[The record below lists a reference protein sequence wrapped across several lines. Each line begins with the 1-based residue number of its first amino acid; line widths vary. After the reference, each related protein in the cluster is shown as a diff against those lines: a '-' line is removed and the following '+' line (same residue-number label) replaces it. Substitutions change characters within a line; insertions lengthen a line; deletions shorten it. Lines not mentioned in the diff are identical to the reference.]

1 MPVETRR
8 TTCPMDCP
16 DTCALDVT
24 VEDGRVTELRGRTDH
39 PDTAGFICAKVSRFP
54 RRLYHE
60 DRVLYPMRRTS
71 KKAAKGAVQFE
82 RITWDDA
89 IAEITARFREAKE
102 KWGGEAI
109 LPYHYDGS
117 NGYQSAEMLDDL
129 FFARLGASRLDK
141 TLCAAVTGEVAA
153 GMYGKMPGVPFGD
166 YPRAKMIIIWGAN
179 PKATNI
185 HLVPYLK
192 EAKRNGAFIVTVD
205 PKNNFSDAE
214 VDLHLPVFP
223 GTDLLLALAVVRELM
238 TNGKTDKEFLD
249 ENADGAGP
257 LLAAAE
263 EWIAERAAA
272 ECGVS
277 AEDIRLLAAKYSELS
292 PAVIRI
298 GWGLERNRNGG
309 HGIAAVVAL
318 PALGGKFGVR
328 GGGYTMSNSGAFSLD
343 TQKLLG
349 PLDWKTRELNM
360 SRLGALLNGEAEQNG
375 PPVKALF
382 VYNCNP
388 VATAPDQMAVTT
400 GLERDD
406 LFTVVHEQV
415 MTDTARYAD
424 VLLPATTF
432 LEHHEVRRGY
442 GSYIVGGG
450 QPVTEP
456 AGEARP
462 NDWLFGKLGQAMGFE
477 DEAFR
482 WDSEMLFGKILAN
495 ALANGQPLDVERVA
509 QGGIHAVD
517 FGDGGLVQMGS
528 VMPRTPDGKIHL
540 TPDCLGPRPYHYE
553 KEGDAAHPLWLI
565 SPSNNKMVSSTFGEF
580 NYPEMRLTIHPEDAK
595 KRGIADGATLR
606 IFNTLGEVVC
616 RAEVS
621 DAVRPGVVMIPKGAW
636 RKSSRNGRTANTLIP
651 AHVNGVGGG
660 ACYNDAR
667 VEVVLAEAV

>member
-60 DRVLYPMRRTS
+60 DRVLYPMRRTGT
-71 KKAAKGAVQFE
+71 KGAGEFE
-82 RITWDDA
+82 RITWDAA
-89 IAEITARFREAKE
+89 IAEITERFKDVQD

-117 NGYQSAEMLDDL
+117 NGYQSAGMLDDL

-141 TLCAAVTGEVAA
+141 TLCAAVTGAVTA

-192 EAKRNGAFIVTVD
+192 EAKRKGAFIVTVD
-205 PKNNFSDAE
+205 PKNNFSNAE

-223 GTDLLLALAVVRELM
+223 GTDLPLALAVVRELM
-238 TNGKTDKEFLD
+238 TSGKIDREFLED
-249 ENADGAGP
+249 NAGGAGP

-263 EWIAERAAA
+263 EWTPERAAA
-272 ECGVS
+272 ECGVPTG
-277 AEDIRLLAAKYSELS
+277 DIRLLAAKYAEAS

-318 PALGGKFGVR
+318 PALAGKFGVR
-328 GGGYTMSNSGAFSLD
+328 GGGYTLSNSGAFSLN

-349 PLDWKTRELNM
+349 SLDWNTRELNM
-360 SRLGALLNGEAEQNG
+360 SRLGALLNGEAEESG
-375 PPVKALF
+375 PPVQALF

-388 VATAPDQMAVTT
+388 VATAPNQTAVTA
-400 GLERDD
+400 GLERAD

-424 VLLPATTF
+424 ILLPATTF
-432 LEHHEVRRGY
+432 LEHYEVRRGY
-442 GSYIVGGG
+442 GSYMVGGG
-450 QPVTEP
+450 PPVTEP

-462 NDWLFGKLGQAMGFE
+462 NDWVFGKLGRAGGFE
-477 DEAFR
+477 DEAFG
-482 WDSEMLFGKILAN
+482 WDSETLFNKIIAS
-495 ALANGQPLDVERVA
+495 ARANGKKLDVDRLA
-509 QGGIHAVD
+509 KGGIHEVD

-540 TPDCLGPRPYHYE
+540 APDCLGPNPYHYQ
-553 KEGDAAHPLWLI
+553 KEVDAAHPLWLI

-580 NYPEMRLTIHPEDAK
+580 NYPELFLTIHPGDAR
-595 KRGIADGATLR
+595 KRDISDGATVR

-636 RKSSRNGRTANTLIP
+636 RKSSRNGQTANTLVP
-651 AHVNGVGGG
+651 PHVKEVGGG

-667 VEVVLAEAV
+667 VEVEPHRESPR